1 LNTLSSLIYGEKEG
15 FNHER
20 IRNLEAAE
28 MSLIVPI
35 LLFAGITIALGA
47 KWQIKSKIVW
57 IWISF
62 IALLYGATVILL
74 GLYVPNMSAY
84 HIGLAGFLQS
94 IIITVI
100 ALLASFFRD
109 PERIPPQTNGNI
121 LSPADG
127 EVVYVKKIEKNEFPF
142 SIKGKNFIPLSEL
155 TKNDF
160 ISSGGYQIGIGMN
173 FLNVHVNRAPISG
186 KISLLNRVPGRFH
199 SLKQIK
205 SLLENE
211 RVCTIICG
219 EKVDIC
225 VVQIASRLV
234 RRIITYIERDSL
246 VKSGQ
251 RIGMICF
258 GSQVDLLIPYN
269 QDIKIMVNEKDE
281 VKAGV
286 TIIAK
291 Y

>member
-127 EVVYVKKIEKNEFPF
+127 EVVYVKKIK
-142 SIKGKNFIPLSEL
+142 KRIP
-155 TKNDF
+155 
-160 ISSGGYQIGIGMN
+160 I
-173 FLNVHVNRAPISG
+173 
-186 KISLLNRVPGRFH
+186 FH
-199 SLKQIK
+199 Q
-205 SLLENE
+205 
-211 RVCTIICG
+211 G
-219 EKVDIC
+219 EKFYSFVRTHEKRFYLIR
-225 VVQIASRLV
+225 RLSD
-234 RRIITYIERDSL
+234 RNRDELPECSCEPGPYLGKDLSIEQSPRAVSFLKAD
-246 VKSGQ
+246 
-251 RIGMICF
+251 
-258 GSQVDLLIPYN
+258 QVF
-269 QDIKIMVNEKDE
+269 
-281 VKAGV
+281 A
-286 TIIAK
+286 
-291 Y
+291 